1 MRVSPLFAVFLTILF
16 DTLSF
21 SVAIPDLQTRVFDL
35 VPHGLVAWQS
45 GLVAGGVLAL
55 YSIVQFFVAP
65 WLGAMSDR
73 VGRRRVLIVTSWLS
87 VFSAALYIFATN
99 LPIIAVSRMLFG
111 AAAANVG
118 VAQAYIADNSSE
130 ADRAKSMGILGMAFG
145 TGFII
150 GPPVGALLLQLTH
163 GSPAGIGLFSTLFGL
178 VNVFF
183 VTFFL
188 PEAPR
193 DNAEARPK
201 RNRLDLLTTA
211 MRPPALRMLLLA
223 FFAYQLGFSNLEST
237 YFLLGRDVYKVNPAL
252 VSSVLIL
259 VGVVQ
264 FGTQGGLVRLLIPRL
279 GERRM
284 MNYGYLATVPSM
296 ASIPF
301 VPWGPFVYLGALV
314 LGLGS
319 GTAQPAVNSLISRE
333 APPEIVGEV
342 FGVAA
347 SLSAFARIVIPSVA
361 NILYRYSPA
370 YPYMLATVLISVAVV
385 FTALYRPSPAR
396 EAIVVA
402 EP

>member
-21 SVAIPDLQTRVFDL
+21 SVAIPDLQTRVADL

-73 VGRRRVLIVTSWLS
+73 VGRRKVLVVTSWLS
-87 VFSAALYIFATN
+87 VFSAILYIFAN
-99 LPIIAVSRMLFG
+99 SLPVIAVSRMLFG

-130 ADRAKSMGILGMAFG
+130 ADRAKSMGVLGMAFG

-163 GSPAGIGLFSTLFGL
+163 GSPAGIGLFSTVFGL

-193 DNAEARPK
+193 ENAEARPK
-201 RNRLDLLTTA
+201 RNRLDLLTSA

-264 FGTQGGLVRLLIPRL
+264 FGTQGGLVRMLIPRL

-284 MNYGYLATVPSM
+284 MNLGYLATVPSM
-296 ASIPF
+296 FSIPF

-361 NILYRYSPA
+361 NILYRYNPS
-370 YPYMLATVLISVAVV
+370 YPYLLATVLIACAVV
-385 FTALYRPSPAR
+385 FTVLYQPTSTPT
-396 EAIVVA
+396 VA
-402 EP
+402 EA